1 MPSNDED
8 KSTEMVQGP
17 STFSKVL
24 RTIWLVATWISMGA
38 FLEIAGTT
46 LKDFVYRLNSDYD
59 SISSAYTGRSVGKF
73 IGSILGGLLV
83 DKFGRYT
90 DFQIAVNLCI
100 AAVTTAGLPW
110 VQDLNLLWFMYFVLG
125 TNLGIINI
133 GGQRILLCTWLDKS
147 ASPMHIVHLG
157 YGTGGFLAPLI
168 VNPFLADFAT
178 SGTSNSTD
186 QVDTTNSISSTV
198 THSTR
203 RSTEI
208 ANVTSSITSAPVSRI
223 EYAYIIIA
231 CYTFFLSLI
240 YFVYQCKEN
249 RNRTSE
255 HNESDSNK
263 SNANKLHQKRR
274 LIDMINPAS
283 CDDGNFCFGALI
295 LGFLFL
301 RFFGIVGAD
310 RTGGTFLRSYAVDQL
325 HFSKD
330 DGSYINTAYWVSYSV
345 GRLIGF
351 IAARW
356 VPIRV
361 IMVIEGIGTMLVG
374 ICLRLFALDNQIAL
388 WVLAVLMG
396 LFLGPMFPTGIAWG
410 DYHIDMTGMAIMF
423 VMLGSASGGFTFLKV
438 CGYSYEKYGPETFT
452 YLYLCVGVFILAI
465 DISLT
470 ALSVTKRYFINTS
483 YTLEEKEAK
492 KNGVELNFV
501 KK

>member
-1 MPSNDED
+1 
-8 KSTEMVQGP
+8 
-17 STFSKVL
+17 
-24 RTIWLVATWISMGA
+24 
-38 FLEIAGTT
+38 
-46 LKDFVYRLNSDYD
+46 
-59 SISSAYTGRSVGKF
+59 
-73 IGSILGGLLV
+73 
-83 DKFGRYT
+83 
-90 DFQIAVNLCI
+90 
-100 AAVTTAGLPW
+100 
-110 VQDLNLLWFMYFVLG
+110 
-125 TNLGIINI
+125 
-133 GGQRILLCTWLDKS
+133 
-147 ASPMHIVHLG
+147 MHIVHLG

-283 CDDGNFCFGALI
+283 CADGNFCFGALI

-483 YTLEEKEAK
+483 YKLEEKEAK

>member
-1 MPSNDED
+1 
-8 KSTEMVQGP
+8 
-17 STFSKVL
+17 
-24 RTIWLVATWISMGA
+24 
-38 FLEIAGTT
+38 
-46 LKDFVYRLNSDYD
+46 
-59 SISSAYTGRSVGKF
+59 
-73 IGSILGGLLV
+73 
-83 DKFGRYT
+83 
-90 DFQIAVNLCI
+90 
-100 AAVTTAGLPW
+100 
-110 VQDLNLLWFMYFVLG
+110 
-125 TNLGIINI
+125 
-133 GGQRILLCTWLDKS
+133 
-147 ASPMHIVHLG
+147 MHIVHLG

-178 SGTSNSTD
+178 IDASNSTFHKD
-186 QVDTTNSISSTV
+186 DISSTV
-198 THSTR
+198 TYFTPTS
-203 RSTEI
+203 SEI
-208 ANVTSSITSAPVSRI
+208 SNVTSSITPAPVSRI

-231 CYTFFLSLI
+231 CYTFLLSLV

-249 RNRTSE
+249 RNLTSE
-255 HNESDSNK
+255 DEK
-263 SNANKLHQKRR
+263 SALSKTNANKLHQKRR

-283 CDDGNFCFGALI
+283 CADGNFCFGALI

-361 IMVIEGIGTMLVG
+361 IMIIEGIGTMLVG
-374 ICLRLFALDNQIAL
+374 VCLRLFALHDQTAL

-410 DYHIDMTGMAIMF
+410 DYHIDMTGMAITF

-438 CGYSYEKYGPETFT
+438 CGYSYEKYGPEAFV

-470 ALSVTKRYFINTS
+470 ALSMTKRYFINTS
-483 YTLEEKEAK
+483 YELKEKEAK
-492 KNGVELNFV
+492 KDDIELNFV